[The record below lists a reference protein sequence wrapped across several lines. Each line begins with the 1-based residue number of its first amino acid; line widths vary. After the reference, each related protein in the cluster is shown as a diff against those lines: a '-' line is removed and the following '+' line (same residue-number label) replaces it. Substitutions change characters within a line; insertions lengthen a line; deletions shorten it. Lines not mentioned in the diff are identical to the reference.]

1 MSAPAQAI
9 AVVQALETVLRHD
22 RGRLMAALTH
32 RLGSFQRAEDALAE
46 RGAGFLYLPKYSP
59 DPNPIEMAFSKLKA
73 HLRAAAARTF
83 EDLNDAIGDICKL
96 FTPAECWNFLKAAGY
111 AST

>member
-1 MSAPAQAI
+1 
-9 AVVQALETVLRHD
+9 
-22 RGRLMAALTH
+22 
-32 RLGSFQRAEDALAE
+32 
-46 RGAGFLYLPKYSP
+46 
-59 DPNPIEMAFSKLKA
+59 MAFSKLKA

-96 FTPAECWNFLKAAGY
+96 FTPAECWNFFKAAGY